1 MSTTP
6 SRGAWIEEDKSTDST
21 VKMALVRYGLMVIAV
36 ILAIVSVFTVNS
48 MLSTRSQNL
57 QAQQVRI
64 HELENNITTKDE
76 EKAKERQVVVEQ
88 ATGGLDRSRVNNDQ
102 KKIEELMGLV
112 FEWQSMDGYM
122 KNRKTVMDSY
132 NIPQDSTFMVD
143 FMPGEIEGVSRE
155 APNGEMIYAFDK
167 DLASKLD
174 SVDTYVTDING
185 DTYSYFAVVQAHTT
199 AEDNTTTQ
207 NFYATVFYDVVRDTI
222 VNIEPNTV
230 VGEVTDTGV

>member
-6 SRGAWIEEDKSTDST
+6 SRGAWIEEDKNTDST

-48 MLSTRSQNL
+48 MLSTRSQTL

-64 HELENNITTKDE
+64 HELENNIATKDE

>member
-1 MSTTP
+1 MSTP
-6 SRGAWIEEDKSTDST
+6 SRGAWIEENNTTDST
-21 VKMALVRYGLMVIAV
+21 VKMAVIRYGLMAV
-36 ILAIVSVFTVNS
+36 AIILAIVSLVTVKS
-48 MLSTRSQNL
+48 MLSTRSENL
-57 QAQQVRI
+57 EAQQVRI
-64 HELENNITTKDE
+64 HELENNIATKDA
-76 EKAKERQVVVEQ
+76 EKVKERQVVVEQ
-88 ATGGLDRSRVNNDQ
+88 ATGGLDRSRVDNDQ
-102 KKIEELMGLV
+102 KKIEELMSLV

-122 KNRKTVMDSY
+122 KNRKEVMDSY

-143 FMPGEIEGVSRE
+143 FMPGEIQGVSRK
-155 APNGEMIYAFDK
+155 APNGDVIYAFDK

-207 NFYATVFYDVVRDTI
+207 KFYATVFYDVVRDTI

-230 VGEVTDTGV
+230 VGDVTDTGV

>member
-48 MLSTRSQNL
+48 MLSTRSENL
-57 QAQQVRI
+57 EAQQVRI
-64 HELENNITTKDE
+64 HELENNIATKDE

-155 APNGEMIYAFDK
+155 APNGEMIYVFDK